1 MYDKRYGYEIIISRQ
16 KIFILLTRV
25 RGRSD
30 CRQRFQRTPPSFL
43 KKCEEQEFV
52 RINGFESR
60 WSDFSSDTGNLSWV
74 ASTTFDKGKEVKMIG
89 RARIL
94 LTSE

>member
-1 MYDKRYGYEIIISRQ
+1 M
-16 KIFILLTRV
+16 
-25 RGRSD
+25 
-30 CRQRFQRTPPSFL
+30 QRTISENAAEFSQ
-43 KKCEEQEFV
+43 KNAEEQEFV

-94 LTSE
+94 WHK

>member
-1 MYDKRYGYEIIISRQ
+1 M
-16 KIFILLTRV
+16 
-25 RGRSD
+25 
-30 CRQRFQRTPPSFL
+30 QRTISENAAEFSQ
-43 KKCEEQEFV
+43 KNAEEQEFV

-94 LTSE
+94 

>member
-1 MYDKRYGYEIIISRQ
+1 MCEVVLIAENDFRERR
-16 KIFILLTRV
+16 RV
-25 RGRSD
+25 FS
-30 CRQRFQRTPPSFL
+30 
-43 KKCEEQEFV
+43 KNAEEQEFV

-60 WSDFSSDTGNLSWV
+60 WSDFSSDTGNLLWV

-89 RARIL
+89 RARTL

>member
-1 MYDKRYGYEIIISRQ
+1 M
-16 KIFILLTRV
+16 
-25 RGRSD
+25 
-30 CRQRFQRTPPSFL
+30 QRTVSENAAEFSQ
-43 KKCEEQEFV
+43 KNAEEQEFV
-52 RINGFESR
+52 RINGLESR

-94 LTSE
+94 WHK

>member
-1 MYDKRYGYEIIISRQ
+1 M
-16 KIFILLTRV
+16 
-25 RGRSD
+25 
-30 CRQRFQRTPPSFL
+30 QRTISENAAEFSQ
-43 KKCEEQEFV
+43 KNAEEQEFV

-89 RARIL
+89 TARIL
-94 LTSE
+94 